1 MKTKLLGILLL
12 AGSSLFAR
20 SQFSF
25 SVGVGPGY
33 GYYQP
38 APVVVY
44 SPPPPVRYYAP
55 PPAYYGGP
63 NYTWVGG
70 YYYPA
75 GPNWAWRSGYW
86 ARRPYPRAVWGRS
99 AVLRRTLVSR
109 PLAIADTT
117 RGLRNMVR

>member
-20 SQFSF
+20 SHFSF

-55 PPAYYGGP
+55 PPVYYGGP
-63 NYTWVGG
+63 GYSWVNG
-70 YYYPA
+70 YWYPS
-75 GPNWAWRSGYW
+75 GSRWAWRAGYW
-86 ARRPYPRAVWGRS
+86 ARRPHPRAYWVAPRYYGGRWY
-99 AVLRRTLVSR
+99 
-109 PLAIADTT
+109 
-117 RGLRNMVR
+117 RGHWR